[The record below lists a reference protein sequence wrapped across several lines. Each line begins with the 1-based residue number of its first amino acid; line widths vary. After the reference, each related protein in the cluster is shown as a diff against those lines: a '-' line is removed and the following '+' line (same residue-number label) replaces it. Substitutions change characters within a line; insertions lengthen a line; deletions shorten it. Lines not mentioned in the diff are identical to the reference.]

1 MKFNRLIFVH
11 SVFVMGLLFF
21 PLIRATAQT
30 ANVQRRI
37 SQAVDLKDLVTL
49 GGNTHPLARPEW
61 DRGRAPESLPVD
73 RMLLVL
79 ERGAEQETALQQLLI
94 DQQVKSSPNYHQ
106 WLTPEQF
113 GKQFGPADADVQAV
127 ADWLTTQGFQ
137 INRVAAG
144 RTAIEFSGTAAQV
157 RQAFRT
163 QIHKYVVNG
172 EEHWANATDPQIPAA
187 LSPVVAGFVSLNN
200 FPRKRMIHRKGAFTR
215 SKATGEVKP
224 MFTYTDNFGPWYA
237 LGPTDFATIYN
248 VQPLWQEGTD
258 GTGQSIA
265 IVSATNI
272 NIQDVRDFRNM
283 FGLPANDPKIILNGP
298 DPGIVSTEEGEADLD
313 IQWAGAVAKNAT
325 IQLVVSGTTT
335 STEGTDLSAIY
346 IVDNNLA
353 PVLSESYGQ
362 CESSLGNSGN
372 AFFNSLWEQA
382 AAQGITVLISSGDSG
397 SAGCDGLSGQ
407 TAAQNG
413 LGINGIASTPF
424 NVAVGGTDF
433 DDVSNPSQYWNATN
447 NASSKSSAKSY
458 IPEVTW
464 NDTCAQSGELN
475 GCTSV
480 SSDGFD
486 LDAAGGG
493 PSNCKTSSPSGTCLA
508 GYDKPPWQTGPG
520 VPNDGVRDIPDLSLF
535 AGDGQNGSFYVMC
548 QSSANPDPTS
558 SCNLNAPYQDFQGV
572 GGTSA
577 SAQAFAGIM
586 ALVNQKTGQ
595 RQGNANFVLYK
606 LAAQNGASCTSN
618 PAAVG
623 SSSCIFY
630 DLIKGNISVACQAGS
645 ANCSNTS
652 SHGDGLIVDPS
663 HPSVPAWT
671 TTARYDLATGLGS
684 VNVANLVKNW
694 GSVSFTPTTTTLSLS
709 PTTITH
715 GQPVNVT
722 INVSSSSGT
731 PTGAVSLIG
740 GPNNQTQGIDYF
752 ELSSGGVS
760 GSTVYLPGGSYGV
773 TAHYAGDGTFG
784 ASNSSPAIAV
794 KVNKEGSQTQLSI
807 VTFDSNGNIL
817 NSNATTAVYGSPYI
831 LSVDVTN
838 ASGQKCSSTAVPCP
852 TGNVAVTDN
861 GNPPPEQG
869 NPPSQNPPG
878 TYSLNSLGHLEDNYI
893 QLSAGQHKLLGNYL
907 GNSSYNPSQSGADT
921 IAITQATTSVSLTAS
936 PSSPNFTLTAFV
948 NTTSNG
954 AVPSGTV
961 QFLNGNTPIPG
972 TVTYTGIVGSST
984 ANASLQATLTTTFST
999 TVTIAAKYSGDTNYG
1014 SSNSSP
1020 VIVNGSPVVPVLT
1033 GVLPASGSTL
1043 GNTQVYIS
1051 GSNFQDGATGHHR
1064 ISHCDQC
1071 PSRESVI
1078 DHSHY
1083 RSRLSRSSQCHSDKF
1098 RRTTCN
1104 VTQRLHV
1111 PGVLSCDGFCH
1122 GSEDSVRSGFGFFRS
1137 NLGINNPNPSQ
1148 ANVQISLL
1156 DSNGLVI
1163 TPSSS
1168 VSVSPNGYL
1177 QIDSLPRYL
1186 QSASTLTGLEG
1197 SVVLE
1202 SDQPIQAFVSL
1213 IDNQTGDPSILD
1225 GTRNGASQLIL
1236 QSAANTGPFRS
1247 NLLVLNLSPS
1257 QALVDVTALS
1267 RDTGQ
1272 PIGIPLRSLPI
1283 AANGYISFNNI
1294 LQALSVPDSYGPVEI
1309 HSTNG
1314 ASLVAVSQVSGVG
1327 AGTSGFFTAQG
1338 EGSGTQSEIIPF
1350 VIDTAAFRTNLGLNN
1365 LGTSNANIQVALIA
1379 ADGTSLGSTTS
1390 PIQVAPLGMVQ
1401 INNIVRFLING
1412 SSSSGVTNQQ
1422 GYLRITA
1429 DQPIKAFATQ
1439 IDNISQDPSIENSV
1453 HTGSSHLLLKSSAN
1467 ANFQSTLV
1475 IVNPNDSASH
1485 SDREFPARRGLW
1497 KRQHYR
1503 DSQHHHCSVGVLCE

>member
-187 LSPVVAGFVSLNN
+187 LSPVVAGLVSLNN

-313 IQWAGAVAKNAT
+313 VQWAGAVAKNAT

-413 LGINGIASTPF
+413 LAISGIASTPF

-630 DLIKGNISVACQAGS
+630 DTYQRAIF
-645 ANCSNTS
+645 
-652 SHGDGLIVDPS
+652 PS
-663 HPSVPAWT
+663 PA
-671 TTARYDLATGLGS
+671 
-684 VNVANLVKNW
+684 K
-694 GSVSFTPTTTTLSLS
+694 P
-709 PTTITH
+709 
-715 GQPVNVT
+715 GQP
-722 INVSSSSGT
+722 
-731 PTGAVSLIG
+731 
-740 GPNNQTQGIDYF
+740 
-752 ELSSGGVS
+752 
-760 GSTVYLPGGSYGV
+760 
-773 TAHYAGDGTFG
+773 
-784 ASNSSPAIAV
+784 IAV
-794 KVNKEGSQTQLSI
+794 I
-807 VTFDSNGNIL
+807 
-817 NSNATTAVYGSPYI
+817 
-831 LSVDVTN
+831 
-838 ASGQKCSSTAVPCP
+838 
-852 TGNVAVTDN
+852 
-861 GNPPPEQG
+861 
-869 NPPSQNPPG
+869 
-878 TYSLNSLGHLEDNYI
+878 
-893 QLSAGQHKLLGNYL
+893 
-907 GNSSYNPSQSGADT
+907 
-921 IAITQATTSVSLTAS
+921 
-936 PSSPNFTLTAFV
+936 
-948 NTTSNG
+948 
-954 AVPSGTV
+954 
-961 QFLNGNTPIPG
+961 
-972 TVTYTGIVGSST
+972 
-984 ANASLQATLTTTFST
+984 LQAT
-999 TVTIAAKYSGDTNYG
+999 AM
-1014 SSNSSP
+1014 
-1020 VIVNGSPVVPVLT
+1020 
-1033 GVLPASGSTL
+1033 
-1043 GNTQVYIS
+1043 
-1051 GSNFQDGATGHHR
+1051 
-1064 ISHCDQC
+1064 
-1071 PSRESVI
+1071 
-1078 DHSHY
+1078 
-1083 RSRLSRSSQCHSDKF
+1083 
-1098 RRTTCN
+1098 
-1104 VTQRLHV
+1104 
-1111 PGVLSCDGFCH
+1111 
-1122 GSEDSVRSGFGFFRS
+1122 
-1137 NLGINNPNPSQ
+1137 
-1148 ANVQISLL
+1148 
-1156 DSNGLVI
+1156 
-1163 TPSSS
+1163 
-1168 VSVSPNGYL
+1168 
-1177 QIDSLPRYL
+1177 DSLW
-1186 QSASTLTGLEG
+1186 
-1197 SVVLE
+1197 
-1202 SDQPIQAFVSL
+1202 IQATL
-1213 IDNQTGDPSILD
+1213 RCLH
-1225 GTRNGASQLIL
+1225 
-1236 QSAANTGPFRS
+1236 GP
-1247 NLLVLNLSPS
+1247 P
-1257 QALVDVTALS
+1257 
-1267 RDTGQ
+1267 
-1272 PIGIPLRSLPI
+1272 P
-1283 AANGYISFNNI
+1283 
-1294 LQALSVPDSYGPVEI
+1294 PDMTWPRG
-1309 HSTNG
+1309 
-1314 ASLVAVSQVSGVG
+1314 
-1327 AGTSGFFTAQG
+1327 
-1338 EGSGTQSEIIPF
+1338 
-1350 VIDTAAFRTNLGLNN
+1350 
-1365 LGTSNANIQVALIA
+1365 
-1379 ADGTSLGSTTS
+1379 
-1390 PIQVAPLGMVQ
+1390 
-1401 INNIVRFLING
+1401 
-1412 SSSSGVTNQQ
+1412 
-1422 GYLRITA
+1422 
-1429 DQPIKAFATQ
+1429 
-1439 IDNISQDPSIENSV
+1439 
-1453 HTGSSHLLLKSSAN
+1453 
-1467 ANFQSTLV
+1467 
-1475 IVNPNDSASH
+1475 
-1485 SDREFPARRGLW
+1485 SDR
-1497 KRQHYR
+1497 
-1503 DSQHHHCSVGVLCE
+1503 